1 MIQRDSRKTIRI
13 ISLVLQQVIW
23 AICLVLSISASIFFY
38 RSLSKSPSFQ
48 NIIPVMVIT
57 VECLAQLIFSRGK
70 AEWKAGR
77 YIKAAVK
84 IGLYGVYILFFG
96 ILSSLSFFVSH
107 VSANERA
114 IDKVIRQET
123 IIERQQEQNEQLI
136 KTLTESLNIETKTG
150 FGRRSEAIM
159 TEINRLK
166 AENKTAVKTD
176 NSLPT
181 TEIQDTF
188 RDVADVI
195 KKVDA
200 NALKFWSFTV
210 LALFVFAGLII
221 LNPDYLGALWD
232 VTGVTDDV
240 TNVTGS
246 VTPNPTRVT
255 QNVTGVTAN
264 VTPRL
269 CPICSTHLKPR
280 QTYCS
285 DKCKQKAFRERRNFQ
300 WLREGQTVR
309 EQYLHEP
316 ER

>member
-1 MIQRDSRKTIRI
+1 MFQWDSQKVIRF
-13 ISLVLQQVIW
+13 ISLVLQQLIW
-23 AICLVLSISASIFFY
+23 LICLVLSIAASIFFY

-48 NIIPVMVIT
+48 NIIPVMVVT

-77 YIKAAVK
+77 YFRAGLK

-114 IDKVIRQET
+114 IDKVIHQEN
-123 IIERQQEQNEQLI
+123 IIERQREQNEQLI
-136 KTLTESLNIETKTG
+136 RTLTESLNVETKTG

-159 TEINRLK
+159 AEINRLK

-181 TEIQDTF
+181 TDIQDTF
-188 RDVADVI
+188 RDVAEVI

-264 VTPRL
+264 KSSVTPRL
-269 CPICSTHLKPR
+269 CPICNTHLKPR

-285 DKCKQKAFRERRNFQ
+285 DKCKQKAFRERQ
-300 WLREGQTVR
+300 AV
-309 EQYLHEP
+309 
-316 ER
+316 

>member
-1 MIQRDSRKTIRI
+1 MIQWDSQKAIRL
-13 ISLVLQQVIW
+13 ISLVLQQLIW
-23 AICLVLSISASIFFY
+23 LICLVLSIAASIFFY

-48 NIIPVMVIT
+48 NIIPLMVIT
-57 VECLAQLIFSRGK
+57 IELLAQLIFSRGK

-84 IGLYGVYILFFG
+84 IGLYGIYILFFG

-114 IDKVIRQET
+114 IDKVIHQET
-123 IIERQQEQNEQLI
+123 IIERQREQNEQLI
-136 KTLTESLNIETKTG
+136 KTLTESLNMETKTG

-159 TEINRLK
+159 AEINRLK
-166 AENKTAVKTD
+166 EENKIADKTD

-195 KKVDA
+195 NKVDA

-210 LALFVFAGLII
+210 LALFVLAGLII

-232 VTGVTDDV
+232 VTGVTDNKP
-240 TNVTGS
+240 NVTGS
-246 VTPNPTRVT
+246 VTPNSLSVT
-255 QNVTGVTAN
+255 QNGTDVTVKKSG

-269 CPICSTHLKPR
+269 CPICGKHLKPR

-285 DKCKQKAFRERRNFQ
+285 DKCKQKAFRERQ
-300 WLREGQTVR
+300 AV
-309 EQYLHEP
+309 
-316 ER
+316 